1 MKLAVVLALVAAPT
15 VLGSTLVQAQ
25 KKVVVGAEAAGRNM
39 KATKDN
45 CEGKNEEDCNSKSKC
60 TFIIAGVKDNR
71 FCVLTAGE
79 DSVVRQ
85 GSDNAAPSRLGV
97 VSGGADNLAG
107 ADGDYNVVSG
117 GRYNYPN
124 GEKGTVSGGARN
136 TIEKSDYGTIS
147 GGDRNSILQAPAGYN
162 AISGGKFNTAEGEYI
177 TISGGENNVASGKGT
192 VIMGGKDG
200 IARDGGVI
208 MGGFKNRALG
218 KGSVVVGGQ
227 QNQANGVNSIA
238 MGVKAIAKNDNS
250 MVINLGTKKLE
261 TEEDGQFLASATTY
275 LFQIGNGLPTKQGNP
290 QTVTFTAENVQL
302 LNDLL
307 DKED

>member
-1 MKLAVVLALVAAPT
+1 M
-15 VLGSTLVQAQ
+15 G
-25 KKVVVGAEAAGRNM
+25 
-39 KATKDN
+39 
-45 CEGKNEEDCNSKSKC
+45 
-60 TFIIAGVKDNR
+60 
-71 FCVLTAGE
+71 
-79 DSVVRQ
+79 
-85 GSDNAAPSRLGV
+85 
-97 VSGGADNLAG
+97 
-107 ADGDYNVVSG
+107 
-117 GRYNYPN
+117 
-124 GEKGTVSGGARN
+124 
-136 TIEKSDYGTIS
+136 
-147 GGDRNSILQAPAGYN
+147 
-162 AISGGKFNTAEGEYI
+162 YI

-208 MGGFKNRALG
+208 MGGYKNRALA
-218 KGSVVVGGQ
+218 KGAVVVGGQ
-227 QNQANGVNSIA
+227 QNQANGVN
-238 MGVKAIAKNDNS
+238 AIAKNDNS

>member
-1 MKLAVVLALVAAPT
+1 M
-15 VLGSTLVQAQ
+15 G
-25 KKVVVGAEAAGRNM
+25 
-39 KATKDN
+39 
-45 CEGKNEEDCNSKSKC
+45 
-60 TFIIAGVKDNR
+60 
-71 FCVLTAGE
+71 
-79 DSVVRQ
+79 
-85 GSDNAAPSRLGV
+85 
-97 VSGGADNLAG
+97 
-107 ADGDYNVVSG
+107 VSG

-192 VIMGGKDG
+192 VIMGG
-200 IARDGGVI
+200 
-208 MGGFKNRALG
+208 FKNRALA
-218 KGSVVVGGQ
+218 KGAVAVGGQ

-275 LFQIGNGLPTKQGNP
+275 LFQIGNGLPTKQGILKPSPSPPRMSNY
-290 QTVTFTAENVQL
+290 
-302 LNDLL
+302 
-307 DKED
+307 

>member
-1 MKLAVVLALVAAPT
+1 M
-15 VLGSTLVQAQ
+15 G
-25 KKVVVGAEAAGRNM
+25 
-39 KATKDN
+39 
-45 CEGKNEEDCNSKSKC
+45 
-60 TFIIAGVKDNR
+60 
-71 FCVLTAGE
+71 
-79 DSVVRQ
+79 
-85 GSDNAAPSRLGV
+85 
-97 VSGGADNLAG
+97 
-107 ADGDYNVVSG
+107 
-117 GRYNYPN
+117 
-124 GEKGTVSGGARN
+124 
-136 TIEKSDYGTIS
+136 
-147 GGDRNSILQAPAGYN
+147 RNSILQAPAGYN

-208 MGGFKNRALG
+208 
-218 KGSVVVGGQ
+218 VGGQ